1 MDNQKTE
8 CGNLQKSEDKLN
20 SIEPNKSSKANQ
32 FKEND
37 AEDAD
42 PIIEDVMEGNSQKL
56 TQDDQILSES
66 QKMVEDE
73 MQFAP
78 TSLSYENMDDIKKD
92 MEEK

>member
-8 CGNLQKSEDKLN
+8 CGNLQNSQDKSN
-20 SIEPNKSSKANQ
+20 SVQPNISTKVNQ
-32 FKEND
+32 FNKND
-37 AEDAD
+37 VEDAD